1 MVSDAK
7 EDRLRKLP
15 LFKGADKEAIDHLAS
30 AADEVTV
37 AAGHTLITQ
46 GRHHQEMY
54 VLETGSAAV
63 EIDGQP
69 VADIPAGE
77 FVGELGY
84 FTRAA
89 ATATVK
95 TSAESNLLVI
105 PYNRFEQILDD
116 NPGLVRAI
124 VAELALRLQATDHKL
139 KTMGG

>member
-1 MVSDAK
+1 MADAK

-37 AAGHTLITQ
+37 EAGHTLITQ

-54 VLETGSAAV
+54 VLETGAAVV
-63 EIDGQP
+63 EIDGKQ

-84 FTRAA
+84 FTRTAA
-89 ATATVK
+89 SATVK
-95 TSAESNLLVI
+95 TAAQSNILVI

-116 NPGLVRAI
+116 NPRLVRAI
-124 VAELALRLQATDHKL
+124 AAELADRLQATDHKL
-139 KTMGG
+139 KTMGS